1 MHRSSDRGRSRVG
14 FTLIEL
20 LVVIAIIAVLIA
32 LLLPAVQSAREA
44 ARRAQCTNN
53 LKQLGLA
60 LANYES
66 SNGVFPLGSYMMTT
80 LPGNVGPPGDPS
92 STACSGRHENSI
104 FIRLLPYM
112 EQAPLF
118 NAFNANVHYNSI
130 FNGTVIATGLTA
142 IWCPSDPSVS
152 QAILSA
158 GVGNFPM
165 RFTSYKGSAGT
176 WFSPSRYADPNCTT
190 YNFQTQLSQANG
202 IFYFYSKTSIASITD
217 GTSNTMAM
225 SEVAYGKLSTGD
237 QACWAWWAS
246 GNYADSMFT
255 TSYPLNPFNK
265 ASTSEGT
272 GAGINAD
279 LGVSA
284 ASSFHPGGA
293 NFGFCD
299 GSVRFI
305 KDSIQQ
311 NPQSNAAGN
320 VNGQLFASNIQ
331 VSAGNV
337 YTVIA
342 PMSVYQALSTRNG
355 GEVVSSDSY

>member
-1 MHRSSDRGRSRVG
+1 MRHSPDRYRSIRG

-60 LANYES
+60 NANYES
-66 SNGVFPLGSYMMTT
+66 STGVFPLGSYMMT
-80 LPGNVGPPGDPS
+80 PINGAAPPGDPS
-92 STACSGRHENSI
+92 STPCSGRHEQSI
-104 FIRLLPYM
+104 LIRLLPFF
-112 EQAPLF
+112 EQTSLF
-118 NAFNANVHYNSI
+118 NAFNSNIHYSVI
-130 FNGTVIATGLTA
+130 DNGTVQATGLSGL
-142 IWCPSDPSVS
+142 WCPSDPSVS
-152 QAILSA
+152 QIDFS
-158 GVGNFPM
+158 NFTYGM
-165 RFTSYKGSAGT
+165 RFTSYKGNAGT
-176 WFSPSRYADPNCTT
+176 WFTPGRYQDPTCMGSAFGTLT
-190 YNFQTQLSQANG
+190 GQANG
-202 IFYFYSKTSIASITD
+202 IFNFYSKTTIAAITD
-217 GTSNTMAM
+217 GTSNTMLM
-225 SEVAYGKLSTGD
+225 GEFAYGKLSHGD
-237 QACWAWWAS
+237 QICWAWWDS
-246 GNYADSMFT
+246 GNYSDSMFT

-265 ASTSEGT
+265 VGDLGT
-272 GAGINAD
+272 GAGINSD
-279 LGVSA
+279 LYTSA

-311 NPQSNAAGN
+311 NPQTTNPGSL
-320 VNGQLFASNIQ
+320 QPFASNI
-331 VSAGNV
+331 VVNAGNT

-355 GEVVSSDSY
+355 GEVISSDAY